1 MQDPSPKTGDLEIGR
16 RIASRR
22 AELNRSRNDLAR
34 DTGLSYSYIAQ
45 IETGYRLPSIK
56 QQWVI
61 AKVLGSSLDE
71 LFGDEEPPPAPDRLM
86 ASAPPRTTRVSIEE
100 AVEHAAQE
108 IEALPAARRLEALTD
123 LQRRIIHG
131 LANEKPTGEWR

>member
-1 MQDPSPKTGDLEIGR
+1 MHDHSPKTGDLEVGK

-22 AELNRSRNDLAR
+22 TELNMSRNDLAR
-34 DTGLSYSYIAQ
+34 DTNLSYSYIAQ

-61 AKVLGSSLDE
+61 AKALGTSLDD
-71 LFGDEEPPPAPDRLM
+71 LFGTEEPPPVPDRLM
-86 ASAPPRTTRVSIEE
+86 ASPPPRTARVSIDG
-100 AVEHAAQE
+100 AIEHAAQE
-108 IEALPAARRLEALTD
+108 IEALPASRRLEALTE

-131 LANEKPTGEWR
+131 LANEKPSGEWR